1 MTRMFLE
8 MAESSPLNE
17 ESVAGWLEQRLPP
30 EVIAKGRPRFE
41 KLRHREEQ
49 KRRVRSDDDQRRGGR
64 NRRLA
69 VIRRDQKA
77 EMTGSGN
84 PKPLETNRK
93 GRGRALADA
102 MSRKPSRALRREKLS
117 PAKQDQNA
125 GRQPRKKS
133 QVKAKAAPPLDEWDK
148 RVDELAGRYQFTEI
162 QRTQAQAI
170 LRDLRRRAE
179 QYMLSRA
186 DDFAAAERLKDAK
199 ARRDKEAQLLEPMG
213 AFFEELTQRLEHL
226 ATIEQKARAESTGK
240 KKK

>member
-1 MTRMFLE
+1 MMRTE
-8 MAESSPLNE
+8 MPPSS
-17 ESVAGWLEQRLPP
+17 V
-30 EVIAKGRPRFE
+30 
-41 KLRHREEQ
+41 
-49 KRRVRSDDDQRRGGR
+49 
-64 NRRLA
+64 
-69 VIRRDQKA
+69 
-77 EMTGSGN
+77 GSGRVAANSNTAPSN
-84 PKPLETNRK
+84 PKPLKTDRK
-93 GRGRALADA
+93 GTGRALADA

-117 PAKQDQNA
+117 PAKQDQKA

-148 RVDELAGRYQFTEI
+148 RVDELARRYQFTDV

-179 QYMLSRA
+179 QYMLSRV

-199 ARRDKEAQLLEPMG
+199 ARRDKEARLLEPMG

-226 ATIEQKARAESTGK
+226 ATIEQQARSALSGK